1 MLRSIDKLI
10 DSITMYRLLL
20 YYLIALLAI
29 AIGLSAFGDLHYKP
43 LYIAISATILLAAC
57 WIINKVFS
65 YIFDA
70 PINPESSLITA
81 LILALIITPNPTG
94 LGILF
99 LLAVSGLAMASKY
112 LLTIRQKHIFNPAA
126 IAITLTALG
135 PRQTASWWV
144 GTAVMLPFVIIGGIF
159 ITRKI
164 HRERMIIT
172 FFAATTASTI
182 FYAIISKASVVTS
195 LKDMVLSSAIF
206 FLGFVMLT
214 EPSTSPPTVRK
225 QTWYAA
231 IVGLLLPPQ
240 AHIFSYYTTP
250 EIA

>member
-81 LILALIITPNPTG
+81 LILALIITPTPTG
-94 LGILF
+94 FNILF

-112 LLTIRQKHIFNPAA
+112 LITIRGKHIFNPAA
-126 IAITLTALG
+126 VAVVLTALG
-135 PRQTASWWV
+135 PKQTASWWV
-144 GTAVMLPFVIIGGIF
+144 GTAAMLPFVLIGGLLIM
-159 ITRKI
+159 RKI
-164 HRERMIIT
+164 RRERMIMS
-172 FFAATTASTI
+172 FFIATTLSTV
-182 FYAIISKASVVTS
+182 FYSIISRVSVARS
-195 LKDMVLSSAIF
+195 LHNMISV
-206 FLGFVMLT
+206 
-214 EPSTSPPTVRK
+214 
-225 QTWYAA
+225 
-231 IVGLLLPPQ
+231 
-240 AHIFSYYTTP
+240 
-250 EIA
+250 